1 MLTLMADHDVE
12 GHLDVL
18 LRIWTSDAWSALWQS
33 LRCEIVSFQRLG
45 IADDI
50 SDADLWKLCQNEGI
64 VLVTGNRNEESEE
77 SLEATIQSLASA
89 GSLPVFTIADPRRIM
104 GDRIYAEAAAERALD
119 FLMDLENLRG
129 TRRLYSP

>member
-18 LRIWTSDAWSALWQS
+18 LRIWTSDAWSDLWQS
-33 LRCEIVSFQRLG
+33 LQCEIVSFQRLG
-45 IADDI
+45 IAHDI
-50 SDADLWKLCQNEGI
+50 SDADLWQRCQNEGI

-89 GSLPVFTIADPRRIM
+89 GSLPVLTIADPRRVM
-104 GDRIYAEAAAERALD
+104 ND
-119 FLMDLENLRG
+119 
-129 TRRLYSP
+129 